1 MSNQNDVYVVYAI
14 LMGCFSSMS
23 TEFVLQC
30 FMSVCAGCIFHYH
43 VHFISYP
50 GLPSRIICSYHFYIR
65 LKLNISRNLNC
76 LRISKCFVFHFL
88 YIFRKEKLMLD
99 IYQMIF
105 KSVLKVK
112 KKEGNVMLNMH
123 ELLIFEKFCM
133 WKACMCVNCKNV
145 CICVWPSL
153 QGHV

>member
-1 MSNQNDVYVVYAI
+1 MFFKYEYRIRTPMFYVRMCWLYI
-14 LMGCFSSMS
+14 SLSCTF
-23 TEFVLQC
+23 
-30 FMSVCAGCIFHYH
+30 
-43 VHFISYP
+43 HFISYP

-133 WKACMCVNCKNV
+133 
-145 CICVWPSL
+145 
-153 QGHV
+153 